1 MAGLKCSA
9 SLALFLALS
18 LVSVNLIA
26 ACTDNCDVK
35 EPEQPPPVVG
45 KCPMDTLKLG
55 VCTDVLDGLLN
66 VTLGRPPAMPCCGL
80 LRRLVDL
87 EAAVCLCTALR
98 ANVLG
103 IRLNLP
109 VSHSLLLNYCG
120 KKVPAGF
127 ICK

>member
-18 LVSVNLIA
+18 LVSFSLIA
-26 ACTDNCDVK
+26 ACTDNCDIK
-35 EPEQPPPVVG
+35 KPPPPPAVG
-45 KCPMDTLKLG
+45 TCPMDTLKLG
-55 VCTDVLDGLLN
+55 VCTDVLEGLLN
-66 VTLGRPPAMPCCGL
+66 VTLGKPCCGL

-109 VSHSLLLNYCG
+109 VSLSLLLNYCG